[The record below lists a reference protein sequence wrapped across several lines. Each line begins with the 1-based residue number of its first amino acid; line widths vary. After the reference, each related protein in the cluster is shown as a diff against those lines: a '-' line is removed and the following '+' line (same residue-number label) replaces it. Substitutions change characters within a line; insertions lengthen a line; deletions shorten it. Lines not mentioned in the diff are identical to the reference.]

1 LSQEESVPPP
11 SEQKPDVGPG
21 DFDAGRR
28 QDHTQPIGLPGIHRY
43 QFFTNLRDRMTT
55 RNLNRLAMLGIAA
68 SAAAVI
74 VKPLLG
80 GNPETIYCYE
90 CRACYAT
97 QERCPAAITYQA
109 ELVVS
114 ARVADYGRF
123 IAAGGLKCLRCG
135 ACRNFCVQYLDTPNI
150 FGTMQLTTRRALARG
165 IIPRKILRLAMERGL
180 VGGEFIDEVVAAA
193 FA

>member
-1 LSQEESVPPP
+1 MSEKETPPTP
-11 SEQKPDVGPG
+11 PEKPDVGMG
-21 DFDAGRR
+21 DFNAGRR
-28 QDHTQPIGLPGIHRY
+28 KDNTQPISLPGIHRY

-55 RNLNRLAMLGIAA
+55 RNLNRLAMMGIAA

-109 ELVVS
+109 ELTVS
-114 ARVADYGRF
+114 ARVSDYERF
-123 IAAGGLKCLRCG
+123 ITAGGLKCLRCG

-150 FGTMQLTTRRALARG
+150 FGTMQLATRKALARG
-165 IIPRKILRLAMERGL
+165 IIPRVVLQLALARGL
-180 VGGEFIDEVVAAA
+180 VGGEFIDEVSKAVLA
-193 FA
+193 